1 MLMMSDPFRQLD
13 RLTQQV
19 LGTAA
24 HPAAMPLDAW
34 REGNEFVVAV
44 DLPGVE
50 VESIDVNVERNVMT
64 IRAERKDTVGEGVEL
79 IASER
84 PRGVFSRQ
92 LILGE
97 ALDTEHVKAGYDGGV
112 LTVRIPVAEKAQPR
126 KIEITPGANTQQQ
139 QINA

>member
-19 LGTAA
+19 LGTTA
-24 HPAAMPLDAW
+24 HPAAMALDAW

-44 DLPGVE
+44 DLPSVE
-50 VESIDVNVERNVMT
+50 VDSIDVDVEQNVLT
-64 IRAERKDTVGEGVEL
+64 IRAERKDAVGEGVEL

-84 PRGVFSRQ
+84 PRDVFSRQ

-97 ALDTEHVKAGYDGGV
+97 ALDTENVKAGYDGGV
-112 LTVRIPVAEKAQPR
+112 LTLRIPVAEKAQPR
-126 KIEITPGANTQQQ
+126 KIEITSGTGAQH

>member
-1 MLMMSDPFRQLD
+1 MLMMSDPFRQFD

-24 HPAAMPLDAW
+24 RPAAMAMDAW
-34 REGNEFVVAV
+34 REENQFVVAV
-44 DLPGVE
+44 DLPGVDPG
-50 VESIDVNVERNVMT
+50 SIDVNVEQNVLT
-64 IRAERKDTVGEGVEL
+64 IRAERKETLGEGVEL
-79 IASER
+79 IAAER

-92 LILGE
+92 LLLGE
-97 ALDTEHVKAGYDGGV
+97 TLDTENVKAGYDGGV

-126 KIEITPGANTQQQ
+126 KIEVTAGTGGQQ

>member
-1 MLMMSDPFRQLD
+1 MLMMSDPFRQFD

-24 HPAAMPLDAW
+24 RPAAMAMDAW
-34 REGNEFVVAV
+34 REENQFVVAV
-44 DLPGVE
+44 DLPGVDPG
-50 VESIDVNVERNVMT
+50 SIDVNVEQNVLT
-64 IRAERKDTVGEGVEL
+64 IRAERKDTLVEGVEL
-79 IASER
+79 IAAER

-92 LILGE
+92 LLLGE
-97 ALDTEHVKAGYDGGV
+97 TLDTENVKAGYDGGV

-126 KIEITPGANTQQQ
+126 KIEVTSGTGAQQ

>member
-1 MLMMSDPFRQLD
+1 MLMSDPFRQFD

-24 HPAAMPLDAW
+24 HPAAMALDAW

-50 VESIDVNVERNVMT
+50 PGSIDANVEQNVLT
-64 IRAERKDTVGEGVEL
+64 IRAERKDAAAEGVEY
-79 IASER
+79 IAAER

-92 LILGE
+92 LFLGE
-97 ALDTEHVKAGYDGGV
+97 TLDTENVKAAYDGGV
-112 LTVRIPVAEKAQPR
+112 LTLRIPVAEKAQPR
-126 KIEITPGANTQQQ
+126 KIEITSGAGAQQ
-139 QINA
+139 QISA

>member
-1 MLMMSDPFRQLD
+1 MLMMSDPFRQFD

-24 HPAAMPLDAW
+24 RPAVMALDAW
-34 REGNEFVVAV
+34 REGNDFVVAV

-50 VESIDVNVERNVMT
+50 TESIDVDVEQNVLS
-64 IRAERKDTVGEGVEL
+64 IRAERKDTGGEGVEY
-79 IASER
+79 IAAER

-92 LILGE
+92 LVLGE
-97 ALDTEHVKAGYDGGV
+97 TLDTDNVKAAYDGGV
-112 LTVRIPVAEKAQPR
+112 LTLRIPVAEKAQPR
-126 KIEITPGANTQQQ
+126 KIDITSGAGAQQ

>member
-1 MLMMSDPFRQLD
+1 MLMMSDPFRQFD

-24 HPAAMPLDAW
+24 RPAAMAMDAW
-34 REGNEFVVAV
+34 REDNQFVVAV
-44 DLPGVE
+44 DLPGVDPGT
-50 VESIDVNVERNVMT
+50 IDVNVEQNVLT
-64 IRAERKDTVGEGVEL
+64 IRAERKDTPGEGVEL
-79 IASER
+79 IAAER

-92 LILGE
+92 LLLGE
-97 ALDTEHVKAGYDGGV
+97 TLDTENVKAGYDGGV

-126 KIEITPGANTQQQ
+126 KIEVTAGTGGQQ

>member
-24 HPAAMPLDAW
+24 RPAAMALDAW
-34 REGNEFVVAV
+34 RAGNEFVVAV
-44 DLPGVE
+44 DLPGVDPG
-50 VESIDVNVERNVMT
+50 SIDVDVEQNVLT
-64 IRAERKDTVGEGVEL
+64 IRAERKDTLGEGIEL
-79 IASER
+79 IAAER

-92 LILGE
+92 LLLGE
-97 ALDTEHVKAGYDGGV
+97 ALDTENVKAGYDGGV

-126 KIEITPGANTQQQ
+126 KIEVTSGAGSQQ
-139 QINA
+139 QISA